1 MDEMK
6 SLILTA
12 LAARRQAYAPY
23 SHYKV
28 GAALLCSDGTVYTG
42 CNIENAAYSPSL
54 CAERVAFA
62 KAVSDVK
69 ATGKPGAA
77 CAEDYDWRSRFK
89 AIAIVGGQAGSE
101 KTDFCTPCGVC
112 RQVMEELCS
121 PDFTIACASTD
132 KDGNVTQLKRWSL
145 KELLPEGFDLNPT
158 LS

>member
-28 GAALLCSDGTVYTG
+28 GAALLSSDGTVYTG

-62 KAVSDVK
+62 KAVSDEG
-69 ATGKPGAA
+69 AAGTSGAA

-101 KTDFCTPCGVC
+101 KTYFCTPCGVC
-112 RQVMEELCS
+112 RQVMAELCS

-132 KDGNVTQLKRWSL
+132 EDGNIIEVKQWQL
-145 KELLPEGFDLNPT
+145 KELLPEGFSLTPDP
-158 LS
+158 S